1 MGSLAAS
8 GGYYVSAPCQWI
20 VANELTIT
28 GSIGVIIQTIN
39 FRGLMDKIGVR
50 PETYKSGKFKD
61 MLGSM
66 KRENEITD
74 EERAMIQRM
83 VNETFEKFKQVV
95 AEGRDTANKAN
106 QSNKDKGRKL
116 KDDWTEIA
124 DGRVL
129 SGKEAYEQ
137 GLVDEIGNWET
148 AVKRTEKLA
157 KIENANLIQYQQQF
171 SLSSLFR
178 LFGKSDAGKVRIDIG
193 IDVPRLKAGYM
204 YFLSPTFIQ

>member
-1 MGSLAAS
+1 
-8 GGYYVSAPCQWI
+8 
-20 VANELTIT
+20 
-28 GSIGVIIQTIN
+28 
-39 FRGLMDKIGVR
+39 
-50 PETYKSGKFKD
+50 
-61 MLGSM
+61 M

-95 AEGRDTANKAN
+95 TDGREAAN
-106 QSNKDKGRKL
+106 QANQNSKDKGRKL
-116 KDDWTEIA
+116 KENWTEIA

-129 SGKEAYEQ
+129 SGKEAYDQ

-148 AVKRTEKLA
+148 AVKRTQKLA
-157 KIENANLIQYQQQF
+157 KIDNANLIQYQQQF

-178 LFGKSDAGKVRIDIG
+178 LFGKSEAGKVHVDIG

-204 YFLSPTFIQ
+204 YFLAPTFIQ